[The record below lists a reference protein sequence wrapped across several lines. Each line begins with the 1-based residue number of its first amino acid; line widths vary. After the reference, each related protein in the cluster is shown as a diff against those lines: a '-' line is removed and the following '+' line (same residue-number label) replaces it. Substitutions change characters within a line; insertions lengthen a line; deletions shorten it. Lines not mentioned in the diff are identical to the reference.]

1 MFQMTGLRGSAV
13 IAAAPPRAK
22 PAASTD
28 TAKGR
33 RRPKE
38 DTDAADRGPLKRKRP
53 SQPSMATSSAIKG
66 QYMYGVKRINST
78 VYL

>member
-1 MFQMTGLRGSAV
+1 MFQTTGLRGGAV
-13 IAAAPPRAK
+13 IAAALPKAK

-38 DTDAADRGPLKRKRP
+38 DTDAADRAPLKRKRP

-66 QYMYGVKRINST
+66 W
-78 VYL
+78 